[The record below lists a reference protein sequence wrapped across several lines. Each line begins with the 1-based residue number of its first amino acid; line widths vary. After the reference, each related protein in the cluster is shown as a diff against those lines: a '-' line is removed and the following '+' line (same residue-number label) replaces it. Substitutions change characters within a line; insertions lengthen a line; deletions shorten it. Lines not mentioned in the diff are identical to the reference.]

1 LRDIAEQA
9 HDMQRPRR
17 IARGFL
23 AKKGVGGGSRFK
35 NIYSPPAML
44 QKNKN
49 AKKNAKTQKRKKNKK
64 NSIITT
70 KKHKKEATQTQ
81 KNQIRMDDF
90 KKRGQICQRT
100 KKKRQLI

>member
-1 LRDIAEQA
+1 MRDIAEQA

-49 AKKNAKTQKRKKNKK
+49 AKKNAKTQKKIKKTASLQQK
-64 NSIITT
+64 NT
-70 KKHKKEATQTQ
+70 KRRQHKHKKI
-81 KNQIRMDDF
+81 K
-90 KKRGQICQRT
+90 
-100 KKKRQLI
+100 